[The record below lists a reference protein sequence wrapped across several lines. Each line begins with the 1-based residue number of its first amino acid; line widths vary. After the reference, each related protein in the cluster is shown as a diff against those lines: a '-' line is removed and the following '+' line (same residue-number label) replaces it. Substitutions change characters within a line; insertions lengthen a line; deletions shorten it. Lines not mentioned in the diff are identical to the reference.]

1 MLFRSDWEYFLTDLG
16 IDVIKMHGRESL
28 TRLRESLEIVKKYAQ
43 KEKILFNH
51 FNDFIEETNLKDKP
65 IDIWRN
71 KIKNCKFDCWDCN
84 FCDQIYTKKDG
95 QQYNPLINIVASEL
109 VNSVN
114 YDNQINI
121 PGLTSKRV
129 QNLLFGIGRHIKK
142 YMEIGS
148 AMGATAAAVGYNDH
162 LEVNCIDDWKEDI
175 QPQNNFFVLP
185 ENTKNSFDKN
195 TKHIKNLRVH
205 HTDFNSLDISKAF
218 IKKPKKSIIS

>member
-1 MLFRSDWEYFLTDLG
+1 MN
-16 IDVIKMHGRESL
+16 IIKRFAANE
-28 TRLRESLEIVKKYAQ
+28 E
-43 KEKILFNH
+43 ILFDD
-51 FNDFIEETNLKDKP
+51 FEDFIADNNLEHKP
-65 IDIWRN
+65 INAWRSI
-71 KIKNCKFDCWDCN
+71 IKNCKFDCWDCN

-162 LEVNCIDDWKEDI
+162 LEVNCIDEI
-175 QPQNNFFVLP
+175 GRAHV
-185 ENTKNSFDKN
+185 
-195 TKHIKNLRVH
+195 
-205 HTDFNSLDISKAF
+205 
-218 IKKPKKSIIS
+218 